1 MKMKHAKIIIRS
13 VDSLKN
19 DWKAALKGKKRG
31 IQKKDEV
38 IFTGIETVAKVFAKT
53 RMEVLRAIILK
64 KPNSIYELAKM
75 LDRDFKN
82 VHSDVKLLS
91 EIGLID
97 LQETKDARNGLKP
110 VAKFS
115 GIELDLAA

>member
-1 MKMKHAKIIIRS
+1 M
-13 VDSLKN
+13 V
-19 DWKAALKGKKRG
+19 
-31 IQKKDEV
+31 
-38 IFTGIETVAKVFAKT
+38 
-53 RMEVLRAIILK
+53 
-64 KPNSIYELAKM
+64 
-75 LDRDFKN
+75 DRDFKN

-97 LQETKDARNGLKP
+97 LKETTDARKGLRP

>member
-13 VDSLKN
+13 VDSIKK
-19 DWKAALKGKKRG
+19 DWKSALKGKKKG
-31 IQKKDEV
+31 VQKSEEV
-38 IFTGIETVAKVFAKT
+38 IFTGVETVAKVFSKT
-53 RMEVLRAIILK
+53 RMELLRAIILE
-64 KPNSIYELAKM
+64 KPNSIYELAKIV
-75 LDRDFKN
+75 DRDFKN

-97 LQETKDARNGLKP
+97 LQESKNARKGLKP

>member
-13 VDSLKN
+13 VDSIKK
-19 DWKAALKGKKRG
+19 DWKAALKGKKKG
-31 IQKKDEV
+31 IRQNEEI
-38 IFTGIETVAKVFAKT
+38 IFTGIETIAKVFSKT
-53 RMEVLRAIILK
+53 RMEILRAIILE
-64 KPNSIYELAKM
+64 KPNSIYELAKIV
-75 LDRDFKN
+75 DRDFKN

-91 EIGLID
+91 EIGLVD
-97 LQETKDARNGLKP
+97 LQETKDARNGLRP

>member
-1 MKMKHAKIIIRS
+1 MKHAKIIIRS
-13 VDSLKN
+13 VDSIKK
-19 DWKAALKGKKRG
+19 DWKAALKGKKKS
-31 IQKKDEV
+31 IQKADEV

-82 VHSDVKLLS
+82 VYSDVKSL
-91 EIGLID
+91 
-97 LQETKDARNGLKP
+97 T
-110 VAKFS
+110 
-115 GIELDLAA
+115 

>member
-1 MKMKHAKIIIRS
+1 MKLKHAKIIIRS
-13 VDSLKN
+13 VDSIKK
-19 DWKAALKGKKRG
+19 DWKAALRGKKKA
-31 IQKKDEV
+31 IQKDEV
-38 IFTGIETVAKVFAKT
+38 IFTAIETLARIFAKT
-53 RMEVLRAIILK
+53 RMQVLRTIILE

-75 LDRDFKN
+75 VDRDFKN

-97 LQETKDARNGLKP
+97 LKETTDARKGLRP

-115 GIELDLAA
+115 GIELDLKA

>member
-13 VDSLKN
+13 VDSIN
-19 DWKAALKGKKRG
+19 A
-31 IQKKDEV
+31 
-38 IFTGIETVAKVFAKT
+38 
-53 RMEVLRAIILK
+53 
-64 KPNSIYELAKM
+64 
-75 LDRDFKN
+75 
-82 VHSDVKLLS
+82 HSDVKLLC

>member
-13 VDSLKN
+13 VDSIKK
-19 DWKAALKGKKRG
+19 DWKEALKGRKKG
-31 IQKKDEV
+31 IQKDDEV
-38 IFTGIETVAKVFAKT
+38 IFTGIETIAKVFAKT
-53 RMEVLRAIILK
+53 RMEVLRTIIVE

-75 LDRDFKN
+75 VDRDFKN
-82 VHSDVKLLS
+82 VHSDVKLLC
-91 EIGLID
+91 EVGLIV
-97 LQETKDARNGLKP
+97 LKKTKDARKGLRP

>member
-13 VDSLKN
+13 ADSIKK
-19 DWKAALKGKKRG
+19 DWKAALRGMKKA
-31 IQKKDEV
+31 IQKDDEV

-64 KPNSIYELAKM
+64 KPNSIYELAKL

-91 EIGLID
+91 EIGLVE
-97 LQETKDARNGLKP
+97 LKETGDARKGLKP
-110 VAKFS
+110 IAKFS

>member
-1 MKMKHAKIIIRS
+1 MRHAKIIIRS
-13 VDSLKN
+13 VDSLKK
-19 DWKAALKGKKRG
+19 DWKAALKGKKKS
-31 IQKKDEV
+31 IQKEDEV
-38 IFTGIETVAKVFAKT
+38 IFTGIESVAKVFSKT
-53 RMEVLRAIILK
+53 RMEILRAIILQ

-91 EIGLID
+91 DIGLID
-97 LQETKDARNGLKP
+97 LQEAKDARNGLKP

>member
-13 VDSLKN
+13 VDSIKSE
-19 DWKAALKGKKRG
+19 WKTALKGKKKALPKG
-31 IQKKDEV
+31 DEV
-38 IFTGIETVAKVFAKT
+38 IFIGIETVAKVFAKT
-53 RMEVLRAIILK
+53 RMQVLRTIITK

-82 VHSDVKLLS
+82 VHSDVRLLS
-91 EIGLID
+91 DIGLIE
-97 LQETKDARNGLKP
+97 LKQTKDARKGLKP
-110 VAKFS
+110 VARFS